1 MHHSEEHRVALAA
14 PKKRAWEEFVGDSEL
29 LKTYNIRSDELVSL
43 SRVALLG
50 SASTKKDFLFMLNV
64 IRRGRNR

>member
-1 MHHSEEHRVALAA
+1 VHHSEEHRVSPAA
-14 PKKRAWEEFVGDSEL
+14 RKKRAWEEFVGDSEL
-29 LKTYNIRSDELVSL
+29 LQTYNIRSDELVSL

-64 IRRGRNR
+64 IRRGRSR